1 MVSAYLALKAVAF
14 TVSQIGGSLN
24 DVQGDYICKR
34 QNAEAKGSGHLKAGF
49 RKKKTFSTGGLEEGI
64 LPLICK
70 QVTEFRR
77 VLFI

>member
-1 MVSAYLALKAVAF
+1 MMSAYKELKVVVF
-14 TVSQIGGSLN
+14 TVSQTGSNLN

-34 QNAEAKGSGHLKAGF
+34 QNAEAKGSGRLKAGLI
-49 RKKKTFSTGGLEEGI
+49 KKKTFSTGGLEEDI
-64 LPLICK
+64 SQLICK